1 MPHRSHAGGMRV
13 RDNGRPP
20 DLTRTPKTM
29 WIVAIAWMYVATM
42 MALAEGTNPQGTW
55 LGAAITFVL
64 YGLAPMTLVMYLLGA
79 PGRRKAIRAREQA
92 EREAAQQQAAAAAS
106 AATPI
111 DPNNAD
117 HTQAVSAGQSLPP
130 GAP

>member
-1 MPHRSHAGGMRV
+1 MG
-13 RDNGRPP
+13 NPP
-20 DLTRTPKTM
+20 TLTGTLKTM

-64 YGLAPMTLVMYLLGA
+64 YGLAPLSLVMYLLGA

-92 EREAAQQQAAAAAS
+92 EREVAQQQVAVAS
-106 AATPI
+106 STEPPSA
-111 DPNNAD
+111 PNTAEVPNAL
-117 HTQAVSAGQSLPP
+117 SAGQSSPP